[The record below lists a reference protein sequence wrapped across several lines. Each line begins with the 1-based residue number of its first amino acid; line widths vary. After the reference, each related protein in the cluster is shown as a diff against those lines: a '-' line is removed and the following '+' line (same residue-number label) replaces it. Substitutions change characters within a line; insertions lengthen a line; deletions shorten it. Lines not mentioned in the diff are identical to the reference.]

1 MKHFW
6 IGLLLLVGCYRVPNK
21 IEPQICYS
29 VEQRYLERL
38 PTCFSP
44 LTNDEKSH
52 EWGKEYLIGTAFAKE
67 LDLYRAI
74 TAFKRAQILLPD
86 DKIERKREVSYNIIL
101 SYYLGKRYTDVIDS
115 FESSNLTRVGSEFC
129 AFHDLL
135 VILYESY
142 DAIGADIKADQV
154 LKLMQ
159 KTYPETADKL
169 EEENI
174 LSHGNITQ
182 LKQLACQTPDKTYLQ
197 AISDCFELNKKSVGK
212 AQLFNTLLPGAGYLY
227 VGQKQSAVTAF
238 LLNGAFITAAYFFFK
253 DGNIAAG
260 VITTSFEA
268 GWYFGGIYGAGE
280 AAKLYNERLYENIA
294 SHTMERE
301 RLFPVFSLRYAF

>member
-6 IGLLLLVGCYRVPNK
+6 IGLLLLAGCYRVPDK
-21 IEPQICYS
+21 IEPQLCYS
-29 VEQRYLERL
+29 VEQRYLQRL
-38 PTCFSP
+38 PACFSP
-44 LTNDEKSH
+44 LTADEKSH
-52 EWGKEYLIGTAFAKE
+52 EWGKEYTIGIAFAKE

-74 TAFKRAQILLPD
+74 TAFKRAQILAPD
-86 DKIERKREVSYNIIL
+86 DKIERTREISYNIIL
-101 SYYLGKRYTDVIDS
+101 SYYLGKRYADVVDS
-115 FESSNLTRVGSEFC
+115 FESSNLTRVGAEFC

-142 DAIGADIKADQV
+142 DAIGADIKADRV
-154 LKLMQ
+154 LKLMHN
-159 KTYPETADKL
+159 TYPETSDKL
-169 EEENI
+169 NEETI
-174 LSHGNITQ
+174 LSRGDIAQ
-182 LKQLACQTPDKTYLQ
+182 LEALACQLPEKEYLQ
-197 AISDCFELNKKSVGK
+197 SIAECYQLNKKSIGK

-227 VGQKQSAVTAF
+227 VGQKQSAITAF
-238 LLNGAFITAAYFFFK
+238 LLNGAFITASYFFFK

-260 VITTSFEA
+260 VITASFEA